1 MAKLNTYKFVNPGA
15 SKTKDSEVVAVRKAV
30 LATNRIGD
38 TVNGISLIVK
48 DLRLVQIAKEKQDD
62 KQEQFIQKR
71 LKDPVINAYIGDF
84 ITKLPFGLFCQK
96 GAYKIKE
103 SFSIKASILLAEISL
118 TNCSTSVSLPLNKFK
133 GWA

>member
-62 KQEQFIQKR
+62 KQEQFER
-71 LKDPVINAYIGDF
+71 REERR
-84 ITKLPFGLFCQK
+84 KLDAAAEEKQEVGKVKPKKQN
-96 GAYKIKE
+96 IKN
-103 SFSIKASILLAEISL
+103 S
-118 TNCSTSVSLPLNKFK
+118 
-133 GWA
+133 